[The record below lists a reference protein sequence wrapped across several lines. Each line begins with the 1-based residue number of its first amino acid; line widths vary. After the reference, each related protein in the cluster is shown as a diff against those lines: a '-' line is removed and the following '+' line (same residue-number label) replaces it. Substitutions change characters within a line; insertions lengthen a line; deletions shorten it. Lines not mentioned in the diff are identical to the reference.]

1 MGGGKALIDET
12 DYVARPQQ
20 GPLDHDSRRSRSGI
34 PEIVA
39 RVLFAY
45 KMPDEPRGPCFAEF

>member
-1 MGGGKALIDET
+1 MT
-12 DYVARPQQ
+12 VADRV
-20 GPLDHDSRRSRSGI
+20 

-45 KMPDEPRGPCFAEF
+45 KMPDEPRGPCFAEL